1 MKGTP
6 PRAPRAATSARPAP
20 PLPALE
26 FLDRIQKGLS
36 GADAKTFRDMIERLE
51 KGERFERAINLRAD
65 WRRYERDRLFRL
77 LRESGLTPAMIAD
90 WLRGARGAGKR
101 DPEQPKADRA
111 IMRLQR
117 LCARKPPSLQ
127 HIRRLTR
134 EQKSG

>member
-101 DPEQPKADRA
+101 DPEQP
-111 IMRLQR
+111 
-117 LCARKPPSLQ
+117 
-127 HIRRLTR
+127 
-134 EQKSG
+134 